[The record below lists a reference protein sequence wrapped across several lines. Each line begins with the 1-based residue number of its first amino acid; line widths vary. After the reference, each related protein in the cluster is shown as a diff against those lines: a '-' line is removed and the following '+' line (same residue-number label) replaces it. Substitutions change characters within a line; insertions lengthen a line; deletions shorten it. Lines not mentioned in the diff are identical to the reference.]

1 VRFWSSESDTE
12 ISIRGIV
19 SQKSR
24 LKFKK
29 PARKLDFS
37 LSLSNQGKRFLK
49 KEIVTWCNNIESY
62 TVNIKSDCNYYWK
75 VGDH

>member
-1 VRFWSSESDTE
+1 MFCSSVSDTE

-29 PARKLDFS
+29 LAKKLYYS
-37 LSLSNQGKRFLK
+37 LNLSNQGERFLK
-49 KEIVTWCNNIESY
+49 KEIVT
-62 TVNIKSDCNYYWK
+62 
-75 VGDH
+75 